1 MSSPTLQEFFSDPS
15 KVNAMIYFTA
25 LGVGIYGMAYLD
37 GLGKDFEK
45 RRALREDLQSTEEQI
60 EFRAHLNEAMHLD
73 NSLLKEDKT
82 YFAKL
87 AALGN
92 DLYRKL
98 RDNYTPQV
106 QETIGGFF
114 LRPALN
120 RCYSSLKTLEMQLKR
135 ANPDWH
141 GFQA

>member
-15 KVNAMIYFTA
+15 KVNALIYFSA
-25 LGVGIYGMAYLD
+25 VGAGLYGMAFFD

-45 RRALREDLQSTEEQI
+45 RRVLREELQNTEEEI
-60 EFRAHLNEAMHLD
+60 EFRSSVNEAMHLD
-73 NSLLKEDKT
+73 SSLLKDKT

-92 DLYRKL
+92 NLYRNLK
-98 RDNYTPQV
+98 DNYSPQV
-106 QETIGGFF
+106 QELIGGFF

-120 RCYSSLKTLEMQLKR
+120 RCYSSLSTLEKQLKT
-135 ANPDWH
+135 ANPSWQ